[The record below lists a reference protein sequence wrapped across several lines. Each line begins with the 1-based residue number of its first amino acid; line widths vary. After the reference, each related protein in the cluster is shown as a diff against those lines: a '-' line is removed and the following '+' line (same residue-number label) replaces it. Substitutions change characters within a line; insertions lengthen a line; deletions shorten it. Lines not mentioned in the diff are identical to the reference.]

1 MKNLLTKQMRVV
13 VIITLIAAS
22 LITFFSIK
30 KCSGYTE
37 NNFSSYKAVG
47 TEEREKFY
55 DSVYKGMII
64 DRKIVSRRGK
74 SGEIYT
80 YYIVEVPEG
89 VSDWKREIKISKE
102 QYFEQYHNK
111 NGGLRFGDEIY
122 YKRFDLQKV
131 SEEERN
137 IIPDYY
143 LEKIINKQEKND

>member
-55 DSVYKGMII
+55 DSVYKGIII
-64 DRKIVSRRGK
+64 DRRIISRRGE
-74 SGEIYT
+74 SGKIYT
-80 YYIVEVPEG
+80 YYIVQVSKG
-89 VSDWKREIKISKE
+89 ISDWKRDIKVSKE
-102 QYFEQYHNK
+102 QYFDK
-111 NGGLRFGDEIY
+111 GRGLRFGDEIY
-122 YKRFDLQKV
+122 YKRFDLQKI

>member
-30 KCSGYTE
+30 KCSGDTE
-37 NNFSSYKAVG
+37 NNFPSYKAVG
-47 TEEREKFY
+47 TEEREKYF
-55 DSVYKGMII
+55 DSVYKGIII
-64 DRKIVSRRGK
+64 DRRIISRRGK

-80 YYIVEVPEG
+80 YYIVQVSKG
-89 VSDWKREIKISKE
+89 ISDWKNDIKVSKE
-102 QYFEQYHNK
+102 QYFNK
-111 NGGLRFGDEIY
+111 GRGLRFGDEIY
-122 YKRFDLQKV
+122 YKRFDLEKV

-137 IIPDYY
+137 IIPDFY